1 MSSRFEIKGQF
12 TIDNTF
18 SSWRNRDE
26 VVIDRNASLAFV
38 PPRNWTTFCTDV
50 DTALQAVTKAKQFH
64 KIFGTF
70 SWIILATYVVLMV
83 VRLVFLSDIGSYAN
97 SVIPYLF
104 ILAFIPFVV
113 TYYVTRFKVESG
125 MQKIE
130 RVCQNHS
137 SDGVEYRLRDE
148 SWGGCNE
155 RHTKR
160 YYVTIKCTSV
170 EQQQVATVFINV
182 TSTQPES
189 WNDEAC
195 STSTSVRL
203 KVTASSANTTTTV
216 CDPESSAPYL
226 QDISAPPPSG
236 TSIFDQLSKK

>member
-1 MSSRFEIKGQF
+1 MSSRVEIKGQF
-12 TIDNTF
+12 TIDNAF
-18 SSWRNRDE
+18 SSWRDRDE

-38 PPRNWTTFCTDV
+38 PPRNWITFCTDV
-50 DTALQAVTKAKQFH
+50 DTALQAFTKAKEFH
-64 KIFGTF
+64 KIFGTL
-70 SWIILATYVVLMV
+70 SWIILATYIVLMV
-83 VRLVFLSDIGSYAN
+83 IRLVFLSDIGSYAN

-130 RVCQNHS
+130 NVCQNHS

-160 YYVTIKCTSV
+160 YFVTIKCTSV
-170 EQQQVATVFINV
+170 EQALTV
-182 TSTQPES
+182 TPTQPES
-189 WNDEAC
+189 WNGETC
-195 STSTSVRL
+195 STSPSVQL
-203 KVTASSANTTTTV
+203 KITASSANTMIVSTIY
-216 CDPESSAPYL
+216 DPEPSAPYL
-226 QDISAPPPSG
+226 QDVSAPPPSE
-236 TSIFDQLSKK
+236 TSIFEKLSKM